1 MDLHDPARET
11 APAVCWALIFIMKER
26 AMARTTN
33 QPSTATRRNT
43 AKTRADTNERGSF
56 DEQDQRGEDNQLGDN
71 DERRE
76 NLNAVRHEQDEE
88 RNNSRDDRDERDE
101 RDERGNFNGREFGE
115 CRDRDERRDS
125 GEYAEQDSR
134 REQGPALT
142 PGLDSFAP
150 VLEAWKQVF
159 KSWSELTET
168 MVKVQQDAFASMISG
183 ANAHAKDLNLGDNR
197 NSERAFSSGSRAT
210 AATPER
216 IDRDR
221 R

>member
-1 MDLHDPARET
+1 
-11 APAVCWALIFIMKER
+11 
-26 AMARTTN
+26 MARTTN

-43 AKTRADTNERGSF
+43 AKTRADTNGRGSF
-56 DEQDQRGEDNQLGDN
+56 DEQDQRNEDNQLGDN

-76 NLNAVRHEQDEE
+76 NLAAVRDEQDDE
-88 RNNSRDDRDERDE
+88 RNNSRDD

-115 CRDRDERRDS
+115 SRDRDERRDS

-183 ANAHAKDLNLGDNR
+183 ANTHAKNLNLGENR
-197 NSERAFSSGSRAT
+197 NGERAFPGSLTT
-210 AATPER
+210 ASTPDR
-216 IDRDR
+216 IERDR